1 MLLLFITIT
10 TLNDLLLVVE
20 VKTRKTTV
28 TNTVMK
34 GNELW
39 FSLIFFRQRP
49 KRLQWYHL
57 KRREIHLW
65 MRSKIVIQGS
75 DFLNHS
81 AHSQHS
87 TTNKNHIYSHCFDHM
102 DIEKL
107 QKTVQNKMIKAIY
120 SNCKI
125 HVYQFNICATA
136 KGEVLLEMDA
146 VYL

>member
-81 AHSQHS
+81 THSQHS
-87 TTNKNHIYSHCFDHM
+87 TTNKNHIYSHYFDHM
-102 DIEKL
+102 DREKL
-107 QKTVQNKMIKAIY
+107 QKTVQNKMIKVIY

-125 HVYQFNICATA
+125 YQFNTCATA
-136 KGEVLLEMDA
+136 KGEVLLEMAA
-146 VYL
+146 VCL

>member
-1 MLLLFITIT
+1 M
-10 TLNDLLLVVE
+10 
-20 VKTRKTTV
+20 
-28 TNTVMK
+28 
-34 GNELW
+34 
-39 FSLIFFRQRP
+39 
-49 KRLQWYHL
+49 
-57 KRREIHLW
+57 W

-81 AHSQHS
+81 THSQHS
-87 TTNKNHIYSHCFDHM
+87 TTNKNHIYSHYFDHM

-107 QKTVQNKMIKAIY
+107 QKTVQNKMIKVIY

-136 KGEVLLEMDA
+136 KGEVLLEMNA